1 MTYRILKQFPDY
13 ELYSDGSIWRREH
26 RTVNGSNLRRMQ
38 IKPYVAKNK
47 YLVVC
52 IHDAKCVRVQKYL
65 HRLIYEA
72 FFGEIPTGYEIDH
85 IDGDRQNCATE
96 NLRLSTHKA
105 NTNNPMGIERYKIAN
120 AIEKGKYNRERLI
133 KAQSKEAYNEAVKVY
148 LNLVEKRGSCGVWL
162 LMKEA
167 HVGYPRACKI
177 VKSLGGGTME
187 MDGS

>member
-1 MTYRILKQFPDY
+1 MTYRILKRFPDY

-26 RTVNGSNLRRMQ
+26 RTINGTYLKRKQ

-52 IHDAKCVRVQKYL
+52 IHDAKCKRVQKYL
-65 HRLIYEA
+65 HRLIFEA

-85 IDGDRQNCATE
+85 INGDRQNCATE

-105 NTNNPMGIERYKIAN
+105 NTNNPMSLERYKKAN
-120 AIEKGKYNRERLI
+120 ALDKGKFNRERLI
-133 KAQSKEAYNEAVKVY
+133 KAQSTEAYNEAVKVY
-148 LNLVEKRGSCGVWL
+148 QMLVEKNGCCGVWL

-167 HVGYPRACKI
+167 HIGYPRACKI
-177 VKSLGGGTME
+177 VRSSGAESTPLE
-187 MDGS
+187 VS